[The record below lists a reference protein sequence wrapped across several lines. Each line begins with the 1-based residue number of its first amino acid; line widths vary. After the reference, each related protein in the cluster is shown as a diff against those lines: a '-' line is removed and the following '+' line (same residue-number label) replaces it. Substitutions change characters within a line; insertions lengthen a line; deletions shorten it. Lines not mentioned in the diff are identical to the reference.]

1 MFVQNFKKVTKSVVC
16 FSSALLCCPGLR
28 VLFAPRL
35 VLVAWTKVLF
45 GQGWGPCKPHGPVT
59 RSFFSCREWSLNP
72 PICDRT
78 DISRAL
84 LVALAACRNMALA
97 WTKQPMRVIMDE
109 HATGSP
115 PAWKLALQQ
124 HSRASSRAS
133 SLTASPAASHR
144 AVSVRARVAPEDRGR
159 SDSWLAAA
167 RRGPGRD
174 CDPAPADLS
183 LVRELAVELLES
195 IHAGAGAAQAR
206 AKSSRQGAAI
216 MSVAAGAGSTGEQAR
231 LAAKQPATPRDAVL
245 AATLSEAPTTA
256 QSAAESPDGS
266 KLVLS
271 SKSSCPTSA
280 ASRPTS
286 ATLSERKRRTRRSS
300 VTSSEAASGHSP
312 LPITTEDE
320 RREIRSPAPAAF
332 RRRQQ
337 RPKSATGRVQMDLG
351 EQLSRM
357 DWRLSPKNARPS
369 TAMGH
374 RQPERG
380 SMGSPEWDSVACSPN
395 SKALIPRSSRTGSP
409 TRTQLAPGR
418 RSYLQP
424 SAAHLR
430 RMTEA
435 RPSTPGHRDR
445 FALSQRPPGPGA
457 YTPVCFA
464 NAADHPTPPRT
475 WMHDAKPV
483 SELFWHLK
491 ESAMKPDLGI
501 YEVTG
506 DPGRKSQSMRH
517 LSGRSTPGWV
527 FGREARVCAI
537 AGGSGFQSKHAQR
550 HGDVITYDDLR
561 MTVWRDWM

>member
-1 MFVQNFKKVTKSVVC
+1 MHFQESNTVVHGGQLPRKNQS
-16 FSSALLCCPGLR
+16 FSDLPGSRGILDR
-28 VLFAPRL
+28 ARHWRDAAP
-35 VLVAWTKVLF
+35 AA
-45 GQGWGPCKPHGPVT
+45 Q
-59 RSFFSCREWSLNP
+59 
-72 PICDRT
+72 
-78 DISRAL
+78 
-84 LVALAACRNMALA
+84 AACRNVAQA
-97 WTKQPMRVIMDE
+97 WTKQPMRGIMDG

-144 AVSVRARVAPEDRGR
+144 AVSARARVAPEDRGR
-159 SDSWLAAA
+159 SDGWIAAA
-167 RRGPGRD
+167 RRGHGRD

-195 IHAGAGAAQAR
+195 IHAGAGAAQPR
-206 AKSSRQGAAI
+206 AKSSRQGAEI
-216 MSVAAGAGSTGEQAR
+216 VSVAAGAGSTGERAR
-231 LAAKQPATPRDAVL
+231 LAATKQPATPRDAAL
-245 AATLSEAPTTA
+245 AATLSEATTTA

-271 SKSSCPTSA
+271 WKSSSPTSA

-300 VTSSEAASGHSP
+300 VSSSEAASVRSP
-312 LPITTEDE
+312 LPVTSEVE

-337 RPKSATGRVQMDLG
+337 RPKSATGRVEMDLG

-357 DWRLSPKNARPS
+357 DWRLSPQNARPS
-369 TAMGH
+369 TAMGD
-374 RQPERG
+374 RPPERG
-380 SMGSPEWDSVACSPN
+380 SMGSPEWDSMACSPDA
-395 SKALIPRSSRTGSP
+395 KALLPRSSRAGSP
-409 TRTQLAPGR
+409 TRTQLASGR

-424 SAAHLR
+424 SAGQLR

-435 RPSTPGHRDR
+435 LPSTPGHRDR

>member
-424 SAAHLR
+424 SAGQLR